1 MMPVSRSLM
10 SVDPLGRLT
19 IDHGA
24 LRPVS
29 IVMGSPD
36 GCTPAADVALAVGG
50 GADCV
55 WSVFGPDAGALAVH
69 PTSEPIASSEPTAS
83 RAPIESRADVALT
96 ASL

>member
-10 SVDPLGRLT
+10 SVDPLGRST

-24 LRPVS
+24 LSPVS

-50 GADCV
+50 GPDWV
-55 WSVFGPDAGALAVH
+55 WCVFGPDAGASAVH
-69 PTSEPIASSEPTAS
+69 PLSAPTAS